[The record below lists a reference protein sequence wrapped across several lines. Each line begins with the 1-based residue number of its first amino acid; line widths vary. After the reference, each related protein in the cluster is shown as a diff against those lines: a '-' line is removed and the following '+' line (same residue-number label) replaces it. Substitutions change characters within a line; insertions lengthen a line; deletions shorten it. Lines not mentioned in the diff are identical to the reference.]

1 MRYFGSYGGLQ
12 SFFFLALR
20 FDGLTN
26 TMSLVRVFVSDVSLG
41 EVCDRSK
48 DKPVANPWLCGDR
61 LMVYVNVSNLE
72 CPCCKIVMVGG
83 TRIVMFASVCGLM
96 LLVSFIGLLGWHL
109 RLLSFHSLI
118 GSESDVDL
126 TVVPCRS
133 FIFAEFSYHG
143 LARLP
148 VALY

>member
-48 DKPVANPWLCGDR
+48 DKPVANP
-61 LMVYVNVSNLE
+61 
-72 CPCCKIVMVGG
+72 
-83 TRIVMFASVCGLM
+83 
-96 LLVSFIGLLGWHL
+96 
-109 RLLSFHSLI
+109 
-118 GSESDVDL
+118 
-126 TVVPCRS
+126 
-133 FIFAEFSYHG
+133 
-143 LARLP
+143 
-148 VALY
+148 

>member
-61 LMVYVNVSNLE
+61 VMVYVDVSNSE
-72 CPCCKIVMVGG
+72 CPVLQNCYGRWCPHCH
-83 TRIVMFASVCGLM
+83 VCFRVWIDAVCL
-96 LLVSFIGLLGWHL
+96 F
-109 RLLSFHSLI
+109 
-118 GSESDVDL
+118 
-126 TVVPCRS
+126 
-133 FIFAEFSYHG
+133 
-143 LARLP
+143 
-148 VALY
+148 